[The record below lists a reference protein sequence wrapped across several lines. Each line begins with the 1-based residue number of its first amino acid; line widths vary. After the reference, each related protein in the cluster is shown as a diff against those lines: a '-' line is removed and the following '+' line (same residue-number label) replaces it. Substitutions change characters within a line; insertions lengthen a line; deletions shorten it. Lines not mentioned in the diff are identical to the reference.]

1 MTTQNPATATATATA
16 TAAGIGPI
24 RLTSPAALSLTFLII
39 FAAAA
44 IVARLDYPPEAASM
58 PLIIGG
64 VGAVLSLLQ
73 LVIELRAS
81 RSLAFEERVR
91 LSKDLPV
98 YLWVWSFV
106 GAVVAFGFVIAA
118 PLMLVIYLRFRSREP
133 WWLTLLLAAAMLG
146 LLYGLFQR
154 VLQVTLFEGLVTP
167 IITGWLGIADG

>member
-1 MTTQNPATATATATA
+1 MTAKTPAP
-16 TAAGIGPI
+16 AADAGTGPV
-24 RLTSPAALSLTFLII
+24 RLTSPVALSLTFLII

-44 IVARLDYPPEAASM
+44 IVAGVDYPREAASM

-64 VGAVLSLLQ
+64 IGAALSLLQ
-73 LVIELRAS
+73 LIVELRAS

-118 PLMLVIYLRFRSREP
+118 PAMLVIYLRFRSREP
-133 WWLTLLLAAAMLG
+133 WWLSLLLAAAVLA

-154 VLQVTLFEGLVTP
+154 VLQVTLFEGLLTP
-167 IITGWLGIADG
+167 LIGGWLGLADG